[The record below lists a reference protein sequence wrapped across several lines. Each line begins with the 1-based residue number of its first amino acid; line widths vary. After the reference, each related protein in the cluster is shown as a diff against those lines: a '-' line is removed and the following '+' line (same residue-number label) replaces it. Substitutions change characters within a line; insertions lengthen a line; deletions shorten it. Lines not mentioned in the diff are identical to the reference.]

1 MKNRY
6 KSIKN
11 ELTYFYKV
19 IKNMDIKDNIKQ
31 SKINECETPLDE
43 ILYDQFS
50 VGENMDKHL
59 EEKTLLGW
67 IELIE
72 NQKLYKAVKG
82 LSIEDQIF
90 ISYIVKK
97 GLTQQE
103 LEEIYK
109 VSHRAIGQKYQ
120 RLIKKIK
127 NLFKTWN
134 LNFLKKNVHKN
145 IIKRLFIYMEVQFF
159 IPLSET

>member
-6 KSIKN
+6 KNIKN
-11 ELTYFYKV
+11 ELAYFYRV

-31 SKINECETPLDE
+31 SKINEHETPLDE
-43 ILYDQFS
+43 ILYGQFS
-50 VGENMDKHL
+50 AGETMDKHL

-145 IIKRLFIYMEVQFF
+145 IIKRLFIYMEV
-159 IPLSET
+159 